1 MLAVEKYQSTPTTF
15 AYPSMRYSTAVAN
28 HPLFWSEVWSR
39 LEWKK
44 SASPGSISTYTC
56 SHLYSSYSGTI
67 SQNYLLLLFTVLGT
81 CVVKGF
87 KC

>member
-15 AYPSMRYSTAVAN
+15 AFHYITNFIRQLFGYYS
-28 HPLFWSEVWSR
+28 LFWSEVWSR

-67 SQNYLLLLFTVLGT
+67 AQNYLLLLFTVLGT
-81 CVVKGF
+81 K
-87 KC
+87 